1 MPVSELSIPLL
12 VDTLT
17 VDKHNTH
24 LPSLGGRITTKNH
37 LVESIIKDTDATCK
51 RINGI
56 TKGKSVDVARLAL
69 TKEILAL
76 GQSLVQ
82 LEAVDPELSDL
93 SL

>member
-1 MPVSELSIPLL
+1 MPVSGLSIPLL

-56 TKGKSVDVARLAL
+56 IKGKSVDVARLAL